1 MHSPRICVLPGVLC
15 LLLLACGADESSSNP
30 TAVSGAI
37 TSASAGATTGT
48 SSDTTGSSTIANAE
62 TSGTASTTSTTGDEP
77 STGDVGTT
85 GDATTGGVGTSG
97 DGTTG
102 VGTTGADTSTGE
114 PVSLSWAADVFPV
127 ILPASCACHTVGL
140 GGLTMTDA
148 TASYE
153 HLVDVVAFQA
163 PMKLVKPGDPDNSYL
178 LHKLRGTQ
186 AAVGGSGVQ
195 MPMKGELLSQD
206 KVDLVAQWI
215 SEGAQP

>member
-1 MHSPRICVLPGVLC
+1 MYSPRICVLPGLLC

-37 TSASAGATTGT
+37 TSASASATTGT
-48 SSDTTGSSTIANAE
+48 SSDTTGSSTSANAE
-62 TSGTASTTSTTGDEP
+62 TSGTASSTTGDEP
-77 STGDVGTT
+77 STGVVASTGDTT
-85 GDATTGGVGTSG
+85 GAVGTSG

-102 VGTTGADTSTGE
+102 VGTTGGDTSTGE

-186 AAVGGSGVQ
+186 AAAGGSGVQ